1 MIAVCILG
9 ILTVLELIVLIF
21 VSWGVDPAYG
31 RADPA
36 YGPLFLIGAVMALF
50 VLLVLISVGG
60 VVERKRDLDDK
71 LDALQKRIWR
81 MEGDLF
87 APRRPAPASA
97 PPARRNSPGKRPDP
111 GSRFAFPKVLY
122 PENRPGAVFRTAPE
136 AASTGKNPDQPI
148 LYPVWGPAAP
158 ATPSYLG
165 ERNRTEGPSAPL
177 PGCGPRPAAEGG
189 KDPQEP
195 ARPDGP
201 AA

>member
-148 LYPVWGPAAP
+148 L
-158 ATPSYLG
+158 
-165 ERNRTEGPSAPL
+165 
-177 PGCGPRPAAEGG
+177 
-189 KDPQEP
+189 
-195 ARPDGP
+195 
-201 AA
+201 